1 MWYSVAL
8 LAPLY
13 FVLDIRVSNLSISD
27 NIETIVSTF
36 QKGRELA
43 ESGISLNAL
52 ITELNQIEPRY
63 RSVAFEG
70 ASMGVTLTQDFGTWK
85 LYAKAAEKH
94 ATQVHIGLGWA
105 LAQNQPPTSALGGL
119 TLSDTLSQIA
129 PDYRV
134 KILDGYGY
142 WHGLFQRRATIRTQQ
157 VPENITP
164 EYQAGFDQG
173 VGRAIWYISKGEVAK
188 VMNIINHF
196 SEERRSNL
204 WRGIGVALTYVGG
217 CSDALIAELKSVAG
231 EFKLNL
237 GKGIEAALESV
248 QKANNQ

>member
-13 FVLDIRVSNLSISD
+13 FVLDIRASNLSISD

-43 ESGISLNAL
+43 ESGIPLDAL

-85 LYAKAAEKH
+85 QYAKAAEKH
-94 ATQVHIGLGWA
+94 AAQVHIGLGWA
-105 LAQNQPPTSALGGL
+105 IKPPKSPEGGL
-119 TLSDTLSQIA
+119 DLASTLSQIETE
-129 PDYRV
+129 YHV
-134 KILDGYGY
+134 KVLDGYGY
-142 WHGLFQRRATIRTQQ
+142 WNGLFQRRATIRTQQ

-173 VGRAIWYISKGEVAK
+173 VGRAIWYISKGETAK
-188 VMNIINHF
+188 VENIINHF
-196 SEERRSNL
+196 SEERRLNL

-217 CSDALIAELKSVAG
+217 CSDELIAELKSVAG

-237 GKGIEAALESV
+237 EKGIEAGVESME
-248 QKANNQ
+248 KAKTRQQ